1 MQDQVKQW
9 KHGMTSCNDF
19 VSSITFSI
27 YKKKLG
33 LRGHS
38 KNVVC
43 KNWIWRHCSLRRYS
57 QSLNGSGGVKIN
69 KWKSMGKKKRKTN
82 HIISLCVWFQQ
93 LHIMILTRCI
103 LDLSLP
109 FEVFFSFSLLLQHN
123 SILLVQVKSKQK
135 KCSLLPQIEASHV

>member
-109 FEVFFSFSLLLQHN
+109 FEVFFFFFFAFAAQLYFISTGK
-123 SILLVQVKSKQK
+123 VKAKEM
-135 KCSLLPQIEASHV
+135 LPSAPNWS